1 MRRVTLLLLIF
12 ILSIG
17 ASGQAS
23 AYATVDSGKGIIED
37 PALENGLKLIL
48 NKPVDSPLTSTDLE
62 QLTVVD
68 LSNAGIHSLSG
79 LEYATNLTHLRL
91 YGNEIDDLTPLQ
103 HLSQL
108 REIDV
113 RNNYITSI
121 DALAELKELGR
132 LYISNNSI
140 SSIEV
145 VRGFTRLHTFYASGN
160 QIYSLSALSDIDD
173 LKWLEISN
181 NEITDL
187 TPVANLSGLQQLNV
201 ANNRIQSLDV
211 LADLPNTLL
220 ELNVAGNGISDLTP
234 LEHMTRLRALD
245 ISGNQI
251 QHIKAIEGLV
261 RLTELNAESNQIYD
275 LEPLRQLNR
284 LEVLKLANN
293 RVWDLTPIAGFTF
306 TRENPMNAV
315 QDISASASLS
325 SGVQPTTNEAEAAG
339 LTVQNNYLDV
349 SNGSNTMSLLNQMN
363 VREQKRTP
371 QGHFQRLIEGS
382 TTAYV
387 GDRTYALE
395 AAPFIH
401 EGRTYVPLRFVSEQL
416 NARVNW
422 DQSKGEAE
430 ITQGD
435 KIIRWTAGNKQ
446 VIVDDSL
453 MMNDAPLLIVSGT
466 AFVPVRFVSEQLN
479 STVGYIGR
487 SKTILIFEN
496 RQIDNNLPS

>member
-1 MRRVTLLLLIF
+1 MRRMTLLCLIF

-17 ASGQAS
+17 ASGQAM
-23 AYATVDSGKGIIED
+23 AYATMDSGKGIIED

-48 NKPVDSPLTSTDLE
+48 NKPVDSPLTSSDLE

-68 LSNAGIHSLSG
+68 LSNAGIQSLSG

-91 YGNEIDDLTPLQ
+91 YGNEIEDLTPLK
-103 HLSQL
+103 HLGQL

-121 DALAELKELGR
+121 DALADLRELGR

-140 SSIEV
+140 SSIDV
-145 VRGFTRLHTFYASGN
+145 VRDFTRLHTFYASGN
-160 QIYSLSALSDIDD
+160 QINSLSALSDIDH

-187 TPVANLSGLQQLNV
+187 TPLANQSGLQQLNV
-201 ANNRIQSLDV
+201 ANNRLQSLAP
-211 LADLPNTLL
+211 LADLDNTLL
-220 ELNVAGNGISDLTP
+220 RLNVAGNEISDLTP
-234 LEHMTRLRALD
+234 LQHMTRLQALD
-245 ISGNQI
+245 ISSNQI
-251 QHIKAIEGLV
+251 QHLQALEGLL
-261 RLTELNAESNQIYD
+261 RLTELNLESNQIYD
-275 LEPLRQLNR
+275 LEPLRQLTK

-293 RVWDLTPIAGFTF
+293 LVWDLKPIADFTF
-306 TRENPMNAV
+306 TKATPGNTV
-315 QDISASASLS
+315 QDIGTSTSVSPN
-325 SGVQPTTNEAEAAG
+325 VQTPVTEAAG

-349 SNGSNTMSLLNQMN
+349 SSGSSTMSLLNQMN

-371 QGHFQRLIEGS
+371 QGRFQRLIEGS

-416 NARVNW
+416 HALVDW
-422 DQSKGEAE
+422 DGNNQEAV

-435 KIIRWTAGNKQ
+435 KTIRWTAGNKQ
-446 VIVDDSL
+446 VVVDGSL
-453 MMNDAPLLIVSGT
+453 LMNDAPLLIENGT
-466 AFVPVRFVSEQLN
+466 AFVPVRFISEQLN
-479 STVGYIGR
+479 TTVGYIGK

-496 RQIDNNLPS
+496 KRLDNRVES